1 MLSFPSLTLRKD
13 YYIQDCINCI
23 RVLSFF
29 LACLIF
35 VLYPVLYSSESLL
48 RTVDYKNMFYI
59 VTNVTGS
66 QHFSSDLV
74 QWGSEMTCTSRL
86 IWYDI
91 TLGLEFVGEG
101 GEGLFANFFPMIY
114 QVIKITVLTINMTLG
129 AQELTIAFFASS
141 TPPSSG
147 SRCRLS
153 SISPIVGSLFCRW
166 SKYHWEL
173 DSFNLYQTKMEQNFR
188 SFTQLLVQTQ
198 HTSG

>member
-101 GEGLFANFFPMIY
+101 GGGVICQFFFND
-114 QVIKITVLTINMTLG
+114 L
-129 AQELTIAFFASS
+129 
-141 TPPSSG
+141 PSHQNH
-147 SRCRLS
+147 RAHH
-153 SISPIVGSLFCRW
+153 
-166 SKYHWEL
+166 KH
-173 DSFNLYQTKMEQNFR
+173 DSWCTRTYDCFLCFI
-188 SFTQLLVQTQ
+188 
-198 HTSG
+198 HTSLQWFKMQVELNLSNRRVLVLPMKQVPLRIGLLQSLSNKNGTEL